1 MCHANPTWGA
11 PRIHGELLKLG
22 IAIAEATVG
31 HYMVRRRPP
40 PSQTW
45 RTFLTNHI
53 GQLVSVDF
61 FVVPTLTFRV
71 LFVFVVLAH
80 DRRQILHVNV
90 TGYPTAAWTAQQ
102 IRNAFP
108 WDTAP
113 RFLLRDRDGTY
124 GHNFRACLEAM
135 EIDEVLT
142 APQSPWQ
149 NPYVERLIGSMR
161 RECVDHVIVLN
172 ERSLHRILRSYIDY
186 YHLWRTASLVG
197 QGCARKPTR
206 RACCTGRGHGDAAR
220 GRPAPQLPSSRGLT
234 TAMDGRR
241 RKTVHAARRPE
252 ERPKDAS
259 HSSTFTEC
267 TAAMLTLPSF
277 AGPTSAR
284 SVTRTVRM
292 RFSVGTQVPVRIGIL
307 CVRRNWLQWNTGAA
321 RDPARAAY
329 CRSGRRRWSASITL
343 SCCVIVTAQRASST
357 TAISKG
363 VGARMR
369 AGLRASNLRA
379 RHLPMRYETGLPS
392 SVIRFRT

>member
-186 YHLWRTASLVG
+186 YHLWRTHLSLGKDAPVS
-197 QGCARKPTR
+197 R
-206 RACCTGRGHGDAAR
+206 RVEPAAPGRGHGDAAR

-292 RFSVGTQVPVRIGIL
+292 RFSVGTGVSPVVGLPIQVSIGL
-307 CVRRNWLQWNTGAA
+307 LLLDPRLTHGTKLQ
-321 RDPARAAY
+321 
-329 CRSGRRRWSASITL
+329 
-343 SCCVIVTAQRASST
+343 QRAGSRTPPTLHHESDGNDPRQQRDDDPNGHGSKST
-357 TAISKG
+357 RS
-363 VGARMR
+363 
-369 AGLRASNLRA
+369 
-379 RHLPMRYETGLPS
+379 H
-392 SVIRFRT
+392 

>member
-31 HYMVRRRPP
+31 HDMVRRRPP

-102 IRNAFP
+102 IRNAVP

-113 RFLLRDRDGTY
+113 RFLLRDRDGTS

-149 NPYVERLIGSMR
+149 NPYVDRLIGSMR

-186 YHLWRTASLVG
+186 YHLWRTHLSLGKDAPVSRRVEPAAPG
-197 QGCARKPTR
+197 EVMAIPHTWAACTTATIVTRPDDRHGRSPPEDRAR
-206 RACCTGRGHGDAAR
+206 RAAAGGASEGRQPLVDVHGVHGRDAHVAIVRRPHVRAIGHANRAYEVFRRYTIPAMLLARLAVDLTWQGRGLGKALVKDALLRTAAAADIAGIRALLVHAKDAEAR
-220 GRPAPQLPSSRGLT
+220 GWYEALEFEPSPTDPYHLFLL
-234 TAMDGRR
+234 M
-241 RKTVHAARRPE
+241 
-252 ERPKDAS
+252 KDLR
-259 HSSTFTEC
+259 
-267 TAAMLTLPSF
+267 AMLS
-277 AGPTSAR
+277 
-284 SVTRTVRM
+284 
-292 RFSVGTQVPVRIGIL
+292 Q
-307 CVRRNWLQWNTGAA
+307 
-321 RDPARAAY
+321 
-329 CRSGRRRWSASITL
+329 
-343 SCCVIVTAQRASST
+343 
-357 TAISKG
+357 
-363 VGARMR
+363 
-369 AGLRASNLRA
+369 
-379 RHLPMRYETGLPS
+379 
-392 SVIRFRT
+392 